1 MKKMLFLMCLVFCF
15 SAFAQSQQSNQT
27 EMIHGLTKNNKA
39 SHAKRYKKQEH
50 LMNSETFGFFIS
62 ELKNTWPDNQKYKI
76 YLKYLLKY
84 DLTVNQLV
92 KISSLVTFDKDKIET
107 ISLLYPCVIDKEN
120 TIELISTV
128 YNKEALIKIL
138 KQK

>member
-1 MKKMLFLMCLVFCF
+1 
-15 SAFAQSQQSNQT
+15 
-27 EMIHGLTKNNKA
+27 
-39 SHAKRYKKQEH
+39 
-50 LMNSETFGFFIS
+50 MNSETFGFFIS